1 MGGLFVGSWQTY
13 DAEIILVGG
22 WNSQSYIDNKQRI
35 KIVLRAFI
43 SLWEFRIIIMI
54 ITIVIII
61 IVIMIIIAAVVD
73 IIFIMNIKIIKCT
86 YYLIN

>member
-1 MGGLFVGSWQTY
+1 MHFLGKAIGSTNSNSTGGVISGQISPGSVWAVDFICTLSPPKGMGGLFVGSWQTY

-43 SLWEFRIIIMI
+43 SL
-54 ITIVIII
+54 
-61 IVIMIIIAAVVD
+61 
-73 IIFIMNIKIIKCT
+73 
-86 YYLIN
+86 